1 MDFMWLWIYR
11 LTATT
16 KQIKS
21 PNKLKQQQQQKYDK
35 WIKKIAITKQK
46 KTQNK
51 TFIKYSKIIF
61 SLYWLQGRGAELYIV
76 LN

>member
-35 WIKKIAITKQK
+35 WIKKNSNNKAK
-46 KTQNK
+46 KNPQNK

-61 SLYWLQGRGAELYIV
+61 FSIDCKGEELSYI
-76 LN
+76 

>member
-46 KTQNK
+46 KPPKQD
-51 TFIKYSKIIF
+51 FYKI
-61 SLYWLQGRGAELYIV
+61 Q
-76 LN
+76 

>member
-21 PNKLKQQQQQKYDK
+21 PNKLKQQQQQQKYDK
-35 WIKKIAITKQK
+35 WIKKIPITKQK
-46 KTQNK
+46 NPQNK

-61 SLYWLQGRGAELYIV
+61 FSIDCKGEELSYI
-76 LN
+76 